1 MATLNPY
8 LNFRGQARDAIE
20 FYRSVFG
27 GDLTVS
33 TFREF
38 GMPVDAGEEDQVMHS
53 QLETDAGFTLM
64 CSDVPHSMEI
74 TPGTNVQVSLSGG
87 AADADA
93 LSAYWAALMDGGSE
107 TMPLAQAPWGAS
119 FGQGIDRYGIG
130 WLVNI
135 SNA

>member
-8 LNFRGQARDAIE
+8 LNFRGQAREAIE

-27 GDLTVS
+27 GELTVS

-38 GMPVDAGEEDQVMHS
+38 GMPVDAGVEDQVMHA
-53 QLETDAGFTLM
+53 QLETPGGFTLM
-64 CSDVPHSMEI
+64 CSDVPPSMEV

-87 AADADA
+87 GSDAEA
-93 LSAYWAALMDGGSE
+93 LAGYWRALMAEGTE
-107 TMPLAQAPWGAS
+107 TMPLAAAPWGAR
-119 FGQGIDRYGIG
+119 FGQGIDRFGIG

-135 SNA
+135 GD